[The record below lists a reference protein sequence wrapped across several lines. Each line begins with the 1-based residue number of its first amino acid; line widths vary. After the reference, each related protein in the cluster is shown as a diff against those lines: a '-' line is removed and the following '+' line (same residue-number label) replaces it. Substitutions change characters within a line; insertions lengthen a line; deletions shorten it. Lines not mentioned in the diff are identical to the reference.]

1 MNEEINLLNETA
13 KEAPWCHNMCVKKK
27 KKKKK
32 KERQGNEVVGMK
44 LKVLIVTGLESVILS
59 RVYVDG
65 LLVLERIRRKREGL
79 KPVCI
84 SEMADLWRHGRQVL
98 SSQHR
103 CIGQIN
109 LIRFSSPSKALLD
122 VVRVFA
128 GLLQ

>member
-1 MNEEINLLNETA
+1 
-13 KEAPWCHNMCVKKK
+13 
-27 KKKKK
+27 
-32 KERQGNEVVGMK
+32 MK

-65 LLVLERIRRKREGL
+65 LLVLERIRREREGL

-103 CIGQIN
+103 CIAQIN

-128 GLLQ
+128 GLLQENASCNTPHMQ